1 MGIDK
6 ITEFFKWCSIINGSL
21 LILTTIIMSFKLDLY
36 YKIHQ
41 KILFQGT
48 KEEYSITIFN
58 ILAYWK
64 IILFVFNVVPYLV
77 LIIIKDQKT
86 ATWRILH
93 PIPIRATVLKII
105 FIYRAKCN
113 CIPKIPL
120 YGVFFNYAQVLRIHF
135 QANFNRV

>member
-77 LIIIKDQKT
+77 LIIIKD
-86 ATWRILH
+86 
-93 PIPIRATVLKII
+93 
-105 FIYRAKCN
+105 
-113 CIPKIPL
+113 
-120 YGVFFNYAQVLRIHF
+120 
-135 QANFNRV
+135 